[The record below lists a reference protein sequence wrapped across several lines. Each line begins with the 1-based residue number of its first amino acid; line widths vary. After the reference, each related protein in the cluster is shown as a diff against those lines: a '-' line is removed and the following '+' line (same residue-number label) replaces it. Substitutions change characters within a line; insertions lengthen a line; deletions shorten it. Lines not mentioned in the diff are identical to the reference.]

1 MRERERERISGK
13 MGGERERVL
22 KEGRKRTWDVFTV
35 KVALDTLALYLP
47 FQVSLL

>member
-1 MRERERERISGK
+1 MREREDKWQDGR
-13 MGGERERVL
+13 GERERVL